1 MNKEV
6 QLLQLAIKAGKTV
19 SGDRLIPAIQS
30 QTVCLVLMNRT
41 CGNNRKKKLRNKCA
55 FYQIPLIEWDAS
67 LFDQISWKVI
77 NAYGITDDSFTQA
90 FMKERTGDVDGI

>member
-30 QTVCLVLMNRT
+30 QDVYLVLMNRT

-55 FYQIPLIEWDAS
+55 FIRFL
-67 LFDQISWKVI
+67 
-77 NAYGITDDSFTQA
+77 
-90 FMKERTGDVDGI
+90 